1 MLLVCE
7 YNLIDNLLMKYLDQW
22 RPTLC
27 YATTQSKILRMQKL
41 NYLNIVNMF
50 F

>member
-22 RPTLC
+22 RLSLC
-27 YATTQSKILRMQKL
+27 YAMTQSKILRMQKL